1 MPRSPR
7 PSTRLDWLRHA
18 ETALAATVL
27 VGTWLNVGVALRNYP
42 TWLYVG
48 DVTLPFSVL
57 PPAALAVAVLAAV
70 GVAHRRDRPLGR
82 HRAAMAALA
91 GLTVLA
97 AAYAVVNL
105 NLAEPGVFV
114 AGVFPMFLGLLLA
127 VAVLAGRGVAAVRR
141 RSAA

>member
-18 ETALAATVL
+18 ETVLAATVL
-27 VGTWLNVGVALRNYP
+27 VGTWLDVGVAPRSYP

-57 PPAALAVAVLAAV
+57 PPTALAVVVLAAV
-70 GVAHRRDRPLGR
+70 GVAHRRDRSLGR
-82 HRAAMAALA
+82 RCTAMVALA
-91 GLTVLA
+91 GLTVLT

-105 NLAEPGVFV
+105 NVAQPGLFV
-114 AGVFPMFLGLLLA
+114 AGVFPMFLGVVLA
-127 VAVLAGRGVAAVRR
+127 LVVLAGRGVALVRR
-141 RSAA
+141 RAAT